1 MPRLS
6 RKKNYQA
13 SIVLPT
19 HVLHVL
25 RVICVDKFRLQQPA
39 YLRKSVRQQKYAVIS
54 KLNRPTVKPRPES
67 QSRMDMILFE
77 VFLKNIHLI
86 PQDQMVH

>member
-54 KLNRPTVKPRPES
+54 KLNRPTVKSRPVS
-67 QSRMDMILFE
+67 HMDMILFE